1 MGVEGR
7 QAPPEGL
14 SWHAWGDE
22 IADFAD
28 TAAIVSQLDLL
39 ISTDTGPAHLAG
51 ALGAPTWLLVQR
63 VPDWRWGLSGESCAS
78 YPSMR
83 LFRQREQGDW
93 TSVMRAVRE
102 ALLAG

>member
-1 MGVEGR
+1 M
-7 QAPPEGL
+7 
-14 SWHAWGDE
+14 
-22 IADFAD
+22 
-28 TAAIVSQLDLL
+28 DLL

-63 VPDWRWGLSGESCAS
+63 VPDWRWGLNGEQCAS

-93 TSVMRAVRE
+93 ASVMRAVRA